1 MPVRCSVPGLNKGIG
16 MALLAILLLQSAP
29 LPDEHS
35 FTVIGL
41 GNQTCAQWI
50 ADKAGDRDA
59 RSRDIEWFGGFLSA
73 ANIVRVS
80 FGRGNATKP
89 GDDFADL
96 VGRIDEYCTE
106 RPEDRVVEAGI
117 ALLGVLNRN

>member
-1 MPVRCSVPGLNKGIG
+1 MRCSPPRLFKGMG
-16 MALLAILLLQSAP
+16 MSLLTILLLQTAP

-41 GNQTCAQWI
+41 GNQACSQWI
-50 ADKAGDRDA
+50 ANKAGDSAA
-59 RSRDIEWFGGFLSA
+59 RSRDIEWLGGFLSA
-73 ANIVRVS
+73 ANIVRVG
-80 FGRGNATKP
+80 FGRGNATKS
-89 GDDFADL
+89 GDDFTDL

-117 ALLGVLNRN
+117 ALLGVLNRS